1 MAYFKRFNSGNNES
15 WDKSPQEQMPE
26 IGNLA
31 KAEFRWRGVG
41 QIEETSY
48 WFGFSLGAG
57 VGFGVWTSALG

>member
-1 MAYFKRFNSGNNES
+1 
-15 WDKSPQEQMPE
+15 MPE

-57 VGFGVWTSALG
+57 AGFGVWTSALG